1 MPEIPEGTYRPNS
14 NEVIIDLL
22 ESIALDHMSL
32 AHLMNAEGEKLQETV
47 NKYACDEISY
57 CDVECSFQSANKL
70 LNNVIMQQWLLFNR
84 LNTVLDVQNQCTNNN
99 INTNCSNQS
108 KPDTCTSCNNFP
120 PCD

>member
-1 MPEIPEGTYRPNS
+1 MPEIPEGTYRPDS
-14 NEVIIDLL
+14 EEVIIDLL

-57 CDVECSFQSANKL
+57 CDVECSFASANKL

-84 LNTVLDVQNQCTNNN
+84 LTTILDVNHH
-99 INTNCSNQS
+99 INEKTIIKNCNH
-108 KPDTCTSCNNFP
+108 NP
-120 PCD
+120 PHKKSPPYDC